1 MMKIKIKEKNMRNF
15 KKLSLICMTIVL
27 AFSFLISPFPKKAQN
42 KTTTAADNEIQL
54 IDNNVLKYVTI
65 STADKVLTTENFK
78 TVDTNNDN
86 KLDTSYIIANKTIT
100 IEFKP
105 LEYSY
110 SVEFNNDYFYE
121 TSDKITL
128 RKEADDLAF
137 PNTFPYKDQ
146 EYSYSIS
153 ASADKTVTVRNAKTN
168 SSVTASKLIKITDD
182 ENIRTITI
190 ITSYTLKANAPN
202 TTLKFSASSSNVS
215 LATTKYVLN
224 FERPIVDFKTK
235 NIAYFVAYFDNQE
248 ISDNVFKNNSLQD
261 ELSYENVKMQITNNN
276 YTENNPLY
284 FEINHNG
291 FIYTFKLYNKEI
303 GDPAQKLLFVEYYD
317 EQRSNNNTSL
327 ATKLSE
333 EGNVETPVSAF
344 NDDGSN
350 NMFSIDFNK
359 TGRYEISI
367 YDSTY
372 LLLKNQPE
380 IVEKEIVN
388 EKGEKEIITE
398 IVEPEDN
405 EYNYNLFKTSFYI
418 KTKDDAGSSENA
430 AFKNVYVTMQS
441 YDDDNNVLD
450 YIVSKATN
458 KIVDASGEINN
469 RNDDTEITPTLNSN
483 VQIRI
488 KNLLYYFDNDEVVK
502 NFTPVATQEELYLV
516 EFKKTIFT
524 SSSHKPQSK
533 LYSKEEL
540 KKLAS
545 NNGDITINCEDDAFY
560 EIIIYRYDNRYK
572 IVEENVYQFTIVKQP
587 KTIYTY
593 FKVNDKNDP
602 IIGSDGKKETD
613 NYETNTPYQTET
625 RNYKININS
634 VMEFSTFM
642 CDQSFETMEVDN
654 IQELARSSFDL
665 SKTYLNEYSIT
676 YAMQAVAI
684 EEVEFGEDSEDEG
697 KLGLKFLGIGDII
710 VKVTVN
716 SVTTT
721 YNVKS
726 GDVLAFEEYGTYS
739 VSIEDSIGTF
749 DTKTFKHSKPV
760 STSAIIL
767 VALIGVIVLAVAL
780 FVISSRGRVKTR

>member
-1 MMKIKIKEKNMRNF
+1 MRNF

-65 STADKVLTTENFK
+65 STADKVLAAENFK
-78 TVDTNNDN
+78 SVDTNNDN

-110 SVEFNNDYFYE
+110 LIEAENDDYFYE
-121 TSDKITL
+121 TSYEIPL
-128 RKEADDLAF
+128 EKEADEPTF
-137 PNTFPYKDQ
+137 PNTFTYKDQ

-153 ASADKTVTVRNAKTN
+153 ASADRTVTVKNTKTN
-168 SSVTASKLIKITDD
+168 TSITASELIKITDD
-182 ENIRTITI
+182 ENTRTITI
-190 ITSYTLKANAPN
+190 ITSYTLKADAPN
-202 TTLKFSASSSNVS
+202 TKFKFAANVS
-215 LATTKYVLN
+215 NATLSTTKYVLN

-235 NIAYFVAYFDNQE
+235 NIAYFVAYFDELE
-248 ISDNVFKNNSLQD
+248 ISDNVFKNNKLQD

-303 GDPAQKLLFVEYYD
+303 GDPAKKLLFVEYYD
-317 EQRSNNNTSL
+317 EQRSDNNTSL
-327 ATKLSE
+327 ATKLDE
-333 EGNVETPVSAF
+333 EGNVSGEPVEAF
-344 NDDGSN
+344 NSDGSS

-380 IVEKEIVN
+380 IVEKEIIN
-388 EKGEKEIITE
+388 EKGEKETITE
-398 IVEPEDN
+398 IIEPEDN

-418 KTKDDAGSSENA
+418 KTKDDEGSSENA

-469 RNDDTEITPTLNSN
+469 RNEDTEITPTLNSN
-483 VQIRI
+483 VQIKI
-488 KNLLYYFDNDEVVK
+488 KNLLYYFENDEIVK
-502 NFTPVATQEELYLV
+502 NFAPVATQEELYLI
-516 EFKKTIFT
+516 EFKKTVLT

-540 KKLAS
+540 KKLIS
-545 NNGDITINCEDDAFY
+545 DNGDMVINCEDDAFY
-560 EIIIYRYDNRYK
+560 EIIIYKYDSRYK
-572 IVEENVYQFTIVKQP
+572 VVEENVYQFTIVKQP

-602 IIGSDGKKETD
+602 IVDTDGKKETD

-625 RNYKININS
+625 KNYKININS
-634 VMEFSTFM
+634 VMEFSVFM
-642 CDQSFETMEVDN
+642 CNQSFAVMEVDV
-654 IQELARSSFDL
+654 IQALTRSSFEL

-676 YAMQAVAI
+676 YAMQAVSI
-684 EEVEFGEDSEDEG
+684 EEVEFGEDSENEG

-721 YNVKS
+721 YSVKS

-739 VSIEDSIGTF
+739 VSIEDAIGTF

-767 VALIGVIVLAVAL
+767 VALVGVVVLAVAL